1 MRAEFLLKYKLGA
14 HLNFIHK
21 KKMRLL
27 ESTEK
32 SVTID
37 KNGENVLSIEIT
49 EVVLVHGNVVGN
61 SYQ

>member
-1 MRAEFLLKYKLGA
+1 MRAEFLLKHKLGA
-14 HLNFIHK
+14 HLNFIDK

-27 ESTEK
+27 ESTAK

>member
-1 MRAEFLLKYKLGA
+1 M
-14 HLNFIHK
+14 NFIHK

>member
-1 MRAEFLLKYKLGA
+1 MRVEFLLKYKLGA

-27 ESTEK
+27 ESTGK
-32 SVTID
+32 SVAID

-49 EVVLVHGNVVGN
+49 EVVLVHDNVVGN

>member
-1 MRAEFLLKYKLGA
+1 MRVEFLLKYKLGA

-27 ESTEK
+27 ESTGK
-32 SVTID
+32 RVTID

-49 EVVLVHGNVVGN
+49 EVVLVHDNVVGN